1 MKAVREYDAHICLTV
16 AGVLFHQGKV
26 LLVKHKKLQIWL
38 APGGHIEENELPHLA
53 AEREFWEE
61 TGLKVT
67 AIQVNIG
74 FAGDTV
80 SEYVP
85 NPVVTNLHW
94 ISKANY
100 EARKA
105 GKTAKKH
112 GRACEQHICFIY
124 LVEPAGSLEFKQN
137 VEETD
142 GIGWFTPEEVQN
154 LETTADI
161 KFEVKYLSS
170 LADTLKV

>member
-1 MKAVREYDAHICLTV
+1 MKAVSQYDAHICLTV

-38 APGGHIEENELPHLA
+38 APGGHIEANEMPHQA

-61 TGLKVT
+61 TGVKVR
-67 AIQVNIG
+67 AIQARVPFG
-74 FAGDTV
+74 GDAI
-80 SEYVP
+80 SEYIP
-85 NPVVTNLHW
+85 NPVLSNLHW

-100 EARKA
+100 EARKG
-105 GKTAKKH
+105 GKSVKKL
-112 GRACEQHICFIY
+112 GRACEQHVCQIY
-124 LVEPAGSLEFKQN
+124 LVESLGSLEFKQN

-154 LETTADI
+154 LDTTPDI
-161 KFEVKYLSS
+161 KHEVAYCSKL
-170 LADTLKV
+170 V